1 MPRNAMAFLLTPER
15 LPLPPARTHPTGI
28 EDDPESE
35 LSWRLQR
42 AVALKAAAEKR
53 RLRCQEWA
61 GRRGLTLET
70 VQDIYTFLLQLMAV
84 EVTSSTAQSINPV
97 TEQHTSL
104 RARACVCASLCQ
116 ADSLARAEEIRQF
129 VFSRLT
135 QEDAPLVPA
144 MLKWL
149 TVESQYDDNNKH
161 VRRLLRKLEG
171 GDTEEDEEPTDGPTR
186 SFAANRSPIISTPGE
201 RGACRMY

>member
-1 MPRNAMAFLLTPER
+1 M
-15 LPLPPARTHPTGI
+15 
-28 EDDPESE
+28 
-35 LSWRLQR
+35 
-42 AVALKAAAEKR
+42 ALKEAAEKR

-97 TEQHTSL
+97 TEQHPHS
-104 RARACVCASLCQ
+104 ARACVCASLSQ

-171 GDTEEDEEPTDGPTR
+171 GDTEQH
-186 SFAANRSPIISTPGE
+186 TP
-201 RGACRMY
+201 